1 MGRFAPV
8 SCLRGLSLQS
18 RRLGFTIQPMA
29 SIPEKST
36 PRPSGFIQSVDRALT
51 ILEFF
56 SQERPEAGVSD
67 MARELHLN
75 KSTTFGLLST
85 LERRGYVEQN
95 PENGKYRL
103 GLRTLD
109 LATIKLAGFD
119 IARIAHPLLSSL
131 VEQLGETAHLAIYE
145 RGEVIYIDKVES
157 DNTLRIA
164 SFIGKR
170 NPAYCTGVGKCLLAF
185 QTEEEIDR
193 VIRAGL
199 VARTPQTITD
209 QAKLKAELATI
220 REKNRAAD
228 NEEFTLG
235 LVCSAAPVRDS
246 QGKVCAAI
254 SVSAP
259 TIRTTPKRLA
269 IIDKA
274 IAEASSTISRA
285 LGYKSS

>member
-1 MGRFAPV
+1 
-8 SCLRGLSLQS
+8 
-18 RRLGFTIQPMA
+18 
-29 SIPEKST
+29 
-36 PRPSGFIQSVDRALT
+36 
-51 ILEFF
+51 
-56 SQERPEAGVSD
+56 

-75 KSTTFGLLST
+75 KSTAFGLLCT

-109 LATIKLAGFD
+109 LGNVKLAGFD
-119 IARIAHPLLSSL
+119 VARVAHPLLRSI

-193 VIRAGL
+193 VIGAGL

-209 QAKLKAELATI
+209 RVRFMAELAAI
-220 REKNRAAD
+220 REKGRAGD
-228 NEEFTLG
+228 NEEFSLG
-235 LVCSAAPVRDS
+235 LICSAAPVRDS
-246 QGKVCAAI
+246 KGKVCAAI

-259 TIRTTPKRLA
+259 TIRATPKRLA
-269 IIDKA
+269 IIDKT
-274 IAEASSTISRA
+274 IAEAAASISRA
-285 LGYKSS
+285 LGYKSN